1 MAVGIRAILEKI
13 HSFLPLGVAMS
24 IFKIPDMT
32 CGHCV
37 KSITDAIKEVAPSVE
52 VVCDV
57 STKLVTVTGQH
68 DAAKIL
74 EVVKDAGYTPEPA

>member
-1 MAVGIRAILEKI
+1 MAMVIRAILEQI
-13 HSFLPLGVAMS
+13 LSFLPLGVAMS
-24 IFKIPDMT
+24 IFKVPDMT

-37 KSITDAIKEVAPSVE
+37 KSITAAINKVAPSVE
-52 VVCDV
+52 VACDL

-74 EVVKDAGYTPEPA
+74 DVVKEAGYTPEPA